1 MLQMVKKLFIIIASV
16 AMCNCDRAD
25 FKGLIMPPSDG
36 VDKRFEQSM
45 AMNEGLKADVI
56 GAQEDY
62 TFYVA
67 ADPHINDTY
76 RNLGIFNDIFR
87 NDSGALFGVILG
99 DCVDL
104 KDNFWRYLQAIS
116 YDAEKHACNHTIFNV
131 LGNHDVYFNGW
142 ADFKECIGTS
152 VYWFEVLFEKG
163 KDLFITLDTATG
175 TLGRRQT
182 EWFKAFLAEK
192 REEFRHCV
200 IFTHTNIFYTD
211 NSQTGS
217 GNMPFEESLSLI
229 EFLGEQK
236 VSVVLQGHDHYKED
250 LSYDNVRYAVLGT
263 IRDEAK
269 APEYLKV
276 KVDKD
281 GLCLDWQLI
290 I

>member
-1 MLQMVKKLFIIIASV
+1 MKRTVIFKKSIFVAFVLAVFSLPIFALEVPAWTGPVNDLAQVMTAQQRQELSDYLTNLNNQTGIQMAVLTVPSLEGDSIEDFSFRTASAWKL
-16 AMCNCDRAD
+16 
-25 FKGLIMPPSDG
+25 G
-36 VDKRFEQSM
+36 
-45 AMNEGLKADVI
+45 
-56 GAQEDY
+56 QEKED
-62 TFYVA
+62 
-67 ADPHINDTY
+67 N
-76 RNLGIFNDIFR
+76 
-87 NDSGALFGVILG
+87 GALLV
-99 DCVDL
+99 V
-104 KDNFWRYLQAIS
+104 
-116 YDAEKHACNHTIFNV
+116 
-131 LGNHDVYFNGW
+131 
-142 ADFKECIGTS
+142 S